1 MAHKLGDNGFV
12 FPESR
17 YFTSH
22 MSPGEPMLPTP
33 AQVRALGH
41 DPANP
46 DTSST
51 TRPPPVKIPSLSL
64 LVKYGSQVSIAEAEC
79 LLLVRKHLPSVP
91 VPEVYGWC
99 NDQNQTFIY
108 MELVEGRTLEDAW
121 DYISE
126 DERIS
131 ICSEL
136 QGMVS
141 AWRQLS
147 QKLFSESPYIGKSS
161 VPWSYVLRVQ
171 LMIEGHVGQRP
182 LLDWIW
188 VSSCAP
194 TAGPFEGVCQF
205 HDWFTTSFKR
215 RRNHSDLPQEPHPYR
230 AHLPDDVPIVFTHAD
245 LHPSNI
251 MISHQ
256 PPTAARVVS
265 VIDWQQAGWYPA
277 YWEYCKSRWSWSNTL
292 RESWPDK
299 YLPLVL
305 EPCTHYDYWDYFVGA
320 YGV

>member
-1 MAHKLGDNGFV
+1 MAHKWGDNGFI
-12 FPESR
+12 FPQST
-17 YFTSH
+17 YFKNH
-22 MSPGEPMLPTP
+22 GFPGESILPTP

-51 TRPPPVKIPSLSL
+51 TRPLPVKIQSLSL
-64 LVKYGSQVSIAEAEC
+64 LVKYGSQVSVAEAEC
-79 LLLVRKHLPSVP
+79 LILVRKHLPSVP

-99 NDQNQTFIY
+99 DDENQTFIY

-121 DYISE
+121 DQLSE
-126 DERIS
+126 DERVS

-136 QGMVS
+136 QGIVS
-141 AWRQLS
+141 AWRQLP
-147 QKLFSESPYIGKSS
+147 QKLFSESPYIG
-161 VPWSYVLRVQ
+161 
-171 LMIEGHVGQRP
+171 HVGRRP

-188 VSSCAP
+188 VNSCAP

-205 HDWFTTSFKR
+205 HNWFTTSFKR
-215 RRNHSDLPQEPHPYR
+215 RRNHSDQLQEPHPYR
-230 AHLPDDVPIVFTHAD
+230 SHLPDDVPIVFTHAD

-251 MISHQ
+251 IISHQ
-256 PPTAARVVS
+256 PSNAAQVQVVS
-265 VIDWQQAGWYPA
+265 VVDWQQAGWYPA

-320 YGV
+320 YGM